1 MKTGRRSAIAGAIVL
16 SLTLAAC
23 GSSSTTSTSTS
34 AAVTTTSSSSTTT
47 TAPSHPR
54 KKSHKPAAKPKKKH
68 ATSHTTTT
76 TTTTTTAPTTTSSTT
91 TTTTTHSTTTTS
103 TTAAFARPLQATLT
117 GDGHNPTI
125 KVKWAYTVT
134 ATDAKGR
141 PLSGTIETEFVYGG
155 SVVGKESPFK
165 HTFTDGKIINQ
176 ITFPAESLGV
186 ALQLQVVVITSIGTK
201 TLDWPVKSKK

>member
-1 MKTGRRSAIAGAIVL
+1 MKTGRGGAIAGATL
-16 SLTLAAC
+16 LALTLAAC
-23 GSSSTTSTSTS
+23 GSSSKTSTGTS
-34 AAVTTTSSSSTTT
+34 AAVTTTSSTSTTT

-68 ATSHTTTT
+68 TTSHTTT

-103 TTAAFARPLQATLT
+103 TTTALARPLEATLV
-117 GDGHNPTI
+117 GENHDPTI
-125 KVKWAYTVT
+125 KVKWPYTVT
-134 ATDAKGR
+134 ATDAKGH

-165 HTFTDGKIINQ
+165 HTFTDGKIVNQ
-176 ITFPAESLGV
+176 ITFPAESVGV
-186 ALQLQVVVITSIGTK
+186 ALQLQVVVITSVGTK
-201 TLDWPVKSKK
+201 TLDWSVKSKKA